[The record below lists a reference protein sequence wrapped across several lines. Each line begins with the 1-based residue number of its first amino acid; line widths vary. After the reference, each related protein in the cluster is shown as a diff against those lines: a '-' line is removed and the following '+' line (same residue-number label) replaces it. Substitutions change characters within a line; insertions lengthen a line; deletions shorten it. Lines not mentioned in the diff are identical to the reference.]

1 MTRPLPERNTAGN
14 RTMAKKKRK
23 PPKKTLKRPSP
34 SRFRPEVMPEMP
46 DRRALEGV
54 MRDLLEGLLGPR
66 EETPL
71 SQAQELLDEAFEER
85 DPERRSGLA
94 RKALEVSPDCADA
107 YVLLAEQARS
117 RKEALGLYEKAL
129 AAGER
134 ALGPQ
139 VFREDVGHFWGLLET
154 RPYMRARGGLAGTL
168 WTMGRRDEAIE
179 HLQDMLRL
187 NPNDNQGVRYT
198 LAGWLLGEGRDEELA
213 RLLSEY
219 DEESANWTYTKALL
233 AFRGKG
239 DTPETRKL
247 LRSARKSNH
256 HVPAYLLGR
265 DPLPLHRP
273 DSYSPGDEN
282 EAILYVGSALSG
294 WKSTPGAIAWL
305 KGAARGTEKK
315 PAQGPRAQGPLP
327 LVKERLQRLP
337 LTLDVWQAD
346 SRPMPH
352 RITIGGEPV
361 RPLGVLVTSP
371 GGHLGPA

>member
-1 MTRPLPERNTAGN
+1 MHPAAPGISETRSLRLSWMTRPLPGRNTAGI

-23 PPKKTLKRPSP
+23 PPKKTLKRPRP
-34 SRFRPEVMPEMP
+34 SRLHPEAMPEIP
-46 DRRALEGV
+46 DRRAMEGV

-85 DPERRSGLA
+85 DPERRSELA

-139 VFREDVGHFWGLLET
+139 VFRDDVGHFWGLLET
-154 RPYMRARGGLAGTL
+154 RPYMRAREGLAGTL

-198 LAGWLLGEGRDEELA
+198 LAGWLLGEGRNEELA

-219 DEESANWTYTKALL
+219 DEESAN
-233 AFRGKG
+233 
-239 DTPETRKL
+239 
-247 LRSARKSNH
+247 
-256 HVPAYLLGR
+256 
-265 DPLPLHRP
+265 
-273 DSYSPGDEN
+273 
-282 EAILYVGSALSG
+282 
-294 WKSTPGAIAWL
+294 
-305 KGAARGTEKK
+305 
-315 PAQGPRAQGPLP
+315 
-327 LVKERLQRLP
+327 
-337 LTLDVWQAD
+337 
-346 SRPMPH
+346 
-352 RITIGGEPV
+352 
-361 RPLGVLVTSP
+361 
-371 GGHLGPA
+371 